1 MDDHNP
7 DLEVVDEF
15 AQTRG
20 ADDLFDDEII
30 PVSAEE
36 QTQTVT
42 VEEATDDAPEKRESD
57 TQTRQETS
65 PSRSRGS
72 ERGRG
77 RGRGRGARGGRAS
90 HDRGSTRAE
99 THAKNKPAEKA
110 GDGPTKETDAV
121 SEGTQDDKATDGKEK
136 AESEGST
143 GKSSD
148 AAPRVQAVRGD
159 RSGTG
164 GIRKPKL
171 SEDELSARIAAAKLH
186 AAKIAAAHARAE
198 ADQASFQEREK
209 VAAEK
214 RRQEFQNRRAMD
226 NERER
231 NRLRKLGAQTGRE
244 WDSVKREEDYN
255 PRGGGSQYRR
265 GMHGGV
271 SGYTRQSHENGSDSG
286 DSHRGSRGR
295 GGRGGRGRGQRG
307 GRGDYF
313 ASNNHDHA
321 AMTTNAT
328 APSAPVINNE
338 NEFPSLPGGSPK
350 EQGPG
355 PTVVTDS
362 TAPGDAPIK
371 GDKSPAALSPLTPS
385 AGGSWAEQVES
396 SGAAKA

>member
-7 DLEVVDEF
+7 DMEVVDEF

-36 QTQTVT
+36 QAQTVT
-42 VEEATDDAPEKRESD
+42 VEEATEDGPAKRESD
-57 TQTRQETS
+57 IQAKEGTS
-65 PSRSRGS
+65 PPRFRGG

-77 RGRGRGARGGRAS
+77 RGRGRGGRGAKAF
-90 HDRGSTRAE
+90 HDRGSARAE
-99 THAKNKPAEKA
+99 THAKNKPGEKA
-110 GDGPTKETDAV
+110 ADGSGKEIDETA
-121 SEGTQDDKATDGKEK
+121 EGTQDDKSAEGKEK

-143 GKSSD
+143 GKPSD
-148 AAPRVQAVRGD
+148 GPRVQAVRGD

-171 SEDELSARIAAAKLH
+171 TEDELSARIAAAKLH

-209 VAAEK
+209 VAEEK

-244 WDSVKREEDYN
+244 WDSTKREEDYN

-271 SGYTRQSHENGSDSG
+271 SGYTRHTHENGSDSG
-286 DSHRGSRGR
+286 DSHRGGRGR

-307 GRGDYF
+307 GRGDHL
-313 ASNNHDHA
+313 ASNGHDHTA
-321 AMTTNAT
+321 TTTNAT
-328 APSAPVINNE
+328 TPSAPVINND
-338 NEFPSLPGGSPK
+338 NEFPALPGSSTK

-355 PTVVTDS
+355 PTIVTGS
-362 TAPGDAPIK
+362 TSPGDALS
-371 GDKSPAALSPLTPS
+371 GGTKSPSALSPLTPS
-385 AGGSWAEQVES
+385 GGGSWAEQVES